1 MADTLLVI
9 EDEDLLANEL
19 ARHYRKSGWEVV
31 RAADVGAAKSLL
43 REKSLG
49 PLVVLS
55 DMNLPDGNALDLLE
69 WAHQNAVGGE
79 WILLTAYGTIPD
91 SVRALRLGAFE
102 FLEKPCPIERLDL
115 VVAGASRSARAQQR
129 LRDQTAQR
137 NRRYS
142 PEAFVGP
149 SPTTN
154 ELRRMMRKLSDVP
167 LTAII
172 ITGETGTGKGLA
184 ARILHY
190 SGARAS
196 GPLVEVNC
204 AALPAELL
212 ESEIFGHESG
222 AFTGAKGRHR
232 GLLEQANGG
241 TIFLD
246 EITELGP
253 GLQAKLLKAIEDR
266 SLRRIGGER
275 EIEVDVQVLAAS
287 NRDLN
292 TEVADGTFRSDLYHR
307 LSVFTLD
314 IPPLRSRVEDLEE
327 LVPLFVGEFN
337 AVAGKR
343 VQTIPDQAWNMM
355 HQYAWPGN
363 VREVRNAIERC
374 VLLSDGEHLPVEW
387 LQLGRPSSPD
397 ARQPLMSADT
407 GTLRL
412 PLDGSLSLDDMEKAI
427 IEQVLDRTHY
437 NVSASARTLGTTRQT
452 LRYRVEKHRIDIPDC
467 ED

>member
-19 ARHYRKSGWEVV
+19 ARHYRDSGWEVV
-31 RAADVGAAKSLL
+31 HAPDIGAAKRLL
-43 REKSLG
+43 QEKFLE

-55 DMNLPDGNALDLLE
+55 DMNLPDGTALDLLE
-69 WAHQNAVGGE
+69 WAHHNAVAGE

-102 FLEKPCPIERLDL
+102 FLEKPCPVERLDL
-115 VVAGASRSARAQQR
+115 VVAGAARSARAQRR
-129 LRDQTAQR
+129 LRDETAQR

-142 PEAFVGP
+142 HDAFVGS
-149 SPTTN
+149 SPAAA
-154 ELRRMMRKLSDVP
+154 ELRRMMLKLSSVP
-167 LTAII
+167 LTAIV

-204 AALPAELL
+204 AALPSELL
-212 ESEIFGHESG
+212 ESEIFGHEAG

-246 EITELGP
+246 EISELGL

-287 NRDLN
+287 NRDLALQ
-292 TEVADGTFRSDLYHR
+292 VANGSFREDLYHR
-307 LSVFTLD
+307 LSVFVLD
-314 IPPLRSRVEDLEE
+314 IPPLRSRIEDLEE
-327 LVPLFVGEFN
+327 LVPLFVDELN
-337 AVAGKR
+337 VVAGKR
-343 VQTIPDQAWNMM
+343 VTTIPEPAWEAMR
-355 HQYAWPGN
+355 QYSWPGN
-363 VREVRNAIERC
+363 IRELRNAIERC
-374 VLLSDGEHLPVEW
+374 VLLAEGERLPTEW
-387 LQLGRPSSPD
+387 LQLGQPSGPGGQLSLGVD
-397 ARQPLMSADT
+397 SNV
-407 GTLRL
+407 LRL

-427 IEQVLDRTHY
+427 IEEVLDRTRH
-437 NVSASARTLGTTRQT
+437 NVSAAARMLGTTRQT
-452 LRYRVEKHRIDIPDC
+452 LRYRIDKHRIEMPD
-467 ED
+467 

>member
-1 MADTLLVI
+1 MADTMLVI

-19 ARHYRKSGWEVV
+19 ARHYRASGWEVV
-31 RAADVGAAKSLL
+31 QTADVAAAKSVL
-43 REKSLG
+43 RENSLE

-69 WAHQNAVGGE
+69 WARQNASGGE

-102 FLEKPCPIERLDL
+102 FLEKPCPAERLDL
-115 VVAGASRSARAQQR
+115 VVAGAARSARAQRR
-129 LRDQTAQR
+129 LRDQTEKR
-137 NRRYS
+137 YRRYS
-142 PEAFVGP
+142 PEAFVGS
-149 SPTTN
+149 SPPTV
-154 ELRRMMRKLSDVP
+154 ELRRMMRKLSGVP
-167 LTAII
+167 LTTII

-190 SGARAS
+190 SGSRAG

-212 ESEIFGHESG
+212 ESEIFGHEGGS
-222 AFTGAKGRHR
+222 FTGAKGRHR

-292 TEVADGTFRSDLYHR
+292 MEVAGGTFRSDLYHR

-314 IPPLRSRVEDLEE
+314 ISPLRSRIDDLEE
-327 LVPLFVGEFN
+327 LVPLFIGQFN
-337 AVAGKR
+337 LSAGKQ
-343 VQTIPDQAWNMM
+343 VQTIPDKAWNTMR
-355 HQYAWPGN
+355 QYHWPGN
-363 VREVRNAIERC
+363 VRELRNAIERC
-374 VLLSDGEHLPVEW
+374 VLLADGERLPVEW
-387 LQLGRPSSPD
+387 LQLGQPTSPD
-397 ARQPLMSADT
+397 AQQPLPSADA
-407 GTLRL
+407 GALRF

-427 IEQVLDRTHY
+427 IEHVLDRTRY
-437 NVSASARTLGTTRQT
+437 NVSAAARILGTTRQT
-452 LRYRVEKHRIDIPDC
+452 LRYRIEKHRIDFP
-467 ED
+467 E